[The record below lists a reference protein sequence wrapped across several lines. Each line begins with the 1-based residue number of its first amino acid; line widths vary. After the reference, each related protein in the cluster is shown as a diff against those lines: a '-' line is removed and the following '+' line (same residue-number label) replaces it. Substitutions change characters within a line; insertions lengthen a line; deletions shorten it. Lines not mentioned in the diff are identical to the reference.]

1 MFPKIAVVKKAV
13 QSLYDATAT
22 VSTWEKVKDAS
33 NITREKLQKL
43 GETRC
48 RVVYRSVPAAQG
60 NDTADLLPVEISMNY
75 DAEALTIPSG
85 SRIHIKWDD
94 GREED
99 FQNSSFPAVYPH
111 HGSVQL
117 ERVER
122 RP

>member
-13 QSLYDATAT
+13 QGLYDATAT
-22 VSTWEKVKDAS
+22 VSTWGKVKDAS
-33 NITREKLQKL
+33 NITREKLQQV
-43 GETRC
+43 GEVRC

-75 DAEALTIPSG
+75 DAEALKIPPG
-85 SRIHIKWDD
+85 SQIHIKWDD

-99 FQNSSFPAVYPH
+99 FQNSSFPAVYSH

-117 ERVER
+117 ERVEK

>member
-1 MFPKIAVVKKAV
+1 MFPKIAVVKKAI
-13 QSLYDATAT
+13 QGLYDATAT
-22 VSTWEKVKDAS
+22 VSTWGKVKDAS
-33 NITREKLQKL
+33 NITREKLQQV
-43 GETRC
+43 GEVRC

-75 DAEALTIPSG
+75 DAEALKIPPG
-85 SRIHIKWDD
+85 SQIHIKWDD

-99 FQNSSFPAVYPH
+99 FQNSSFPAVYSH

-117 ERVER
+117 ERVEK